1 MRLHNRQPVV
11 RIRHDVRHLYVY
23 GVCEGILACL
33 AYIAL
38 PAIGWTSDFVLI
50 AGYGMGGCALCRISQ
65 GLRRKLGLRELTRAR
80 PLSRT
85 VAWIDDLKTRLGQ
98 ADRLYIGE
106 GFIWGP
112 EHTQAYHEVY
122 ELAEKRV
129 LLPMDRQARDA
140 GGLPYIHG
148 INALVSPDAEQSQIH
163 LLPEHTAIIGTT
175 GIGKTRTFEL
185 FIAQSIRQGH
195 PVIVVDPKSDR
206 DLLDA
211 TYQICKDSGRGL

>member
-11 RIRHDVRHLYVY
+11 RIRHDVRHLYAY

-106 GFIWGP
+106 GFTWGP

-148 INALVSPDAEQSQIH
+148 INALVSPDA
-163 LLPEHTAIIGTT
+163 
-175 GIGKTRTFEL
+175 
-185 FIAQSIRQGH
+185 
-195 PVIVVDPKSDR
+195 
-206 DLLDA
+206 
-211 TYQICKDSGRGL
+211 